1 MNERTVLDLLLKHG
15 LIDPASVEDPEGYD
29 NYQTLT
35 AAKAL
40 SADLLA
46 QRAEAAPILKA
57 QEHAL
62 ACGNIALE
70 LQSALAMLTNACA
83 EDGWPKT
90 AEQMAPM
97 NMARAAMNLKLG
109 DMNSPRSEGK

>member
-1 MNERTVLDLLLKHG
+1 MENELEALAGWL
-15 LIDPASVEDPEGYD
+15 EDHRPGPLYD
-29 NYQTLT
+29 MLPPIGEVTGKS
-35 AAKAL
+35 AAKMLRDL
-40 SADLLA
+40 SKA
-46 QRAEAAPILKA
+46 RAEAAPILKA
-57 QEHAL
+57 QGHAIL
-62 ACGNIALE
+62 CGAMALE

-109 DMNSPRSEGK
+109 DMNSPRSDG